1 MNRIDI
7 KLAIDMVVNAE
18 ENLFAGEADHLINTL
33 EKCGNILAAQAAVIL
48 KLREAIKAVEID
60 SEEVLDFD
68 EFTAMMVPMDTYHAL
83 IEAIPIPDDSAQV
96 LKEWLD
102 EVLGEPVGW
111 MADDEDGV
119 CEFVESYFV
128 EMAGG
133 QLPFPN
139 SAEVTPLFR
148 KPAL

>member
-1 MNRIDI
+1 M
-7 KLAIDMVVNAE
+7 AIDLEELKAADLTAE
-18 ENLFAGEADHLINTL
+18 CQSLRMQLADTEALEISHGERIIKQRET
-33 EKCGNILAAQAAVIL
+33 IAAQAAVIE
-48 KLREAIKAVEID
+48 KLREALMTVKPHVQCDPYAVVIR
-60 SEEVLDFD
+60 
-68 EFTAMMVPMDTYHAL
+68 AL
-83 IEAIPIPDDSAQV
+83 SIPDDSAQV

-102 EVLGEPVGW
+102 NVMGEPVAW

-139 SAEVTPLFR
+139 NAVVTPLFR

>member
-33 EKCGNILAAQAAVIL
+33 EKCGNTLAAQATVIL
-48 KLREAIKAVEID
+48 KLREALMTVKPHVQCDPYAVVIR
-60 SEEVLDFD
+60 
-68 EFTAMMVPMDTYHAL
+68 AL
-83 IEAIPIPDDSAQV
+83 SIPDDSAQV

-102 EVLGEPVGW
+102 NVMGEPVAW

>member
-1 MNRIDI
+1 MTVKPHVQCDPY
-7 KLAIDMVVNAE
+7 AVV
-18 ENLFAGEADHLINTL
+18 I
-33 EKCGNILAAQAAVIL
+33 
-48 KLREAIKAVEID
+48 R
-60 SEEVLDFD
+60 
-68 EFTAMMVPMDTYHAL
+68 AL
-83 IEAIPIPDDSAQV
+83 SIPDDSAQV

-102 EVLGEPVGW
+102 NVMGEPVAW

>member
-83 IEAIPIPDDSAQV
+83 IEALPIPDDSAQV
-96 LKEWLD
+96 LKAWLD
-102 EVLGEPVGW
+102 NVMGEPVAW